1 MIKTEQ
7 LIINYKQ
14 FTKSYSDSGYMIE
27 RDGVQYSEAIDPT
40 ELGRT
45 YTETDIPIEGET
57 GLTVS
62 DTLELLSEM
71 GVDVSDQQAK
81 AQRKRRKGKER
92 HKSRFAAYL

>member
-7 LIINYKQ
+7 LTINDKQ

-62 DTLELLSEM
+62 DTFEMLSEM
-71 GVDVSDQQAK
+71 GVDVSD
-81 AQRKRRKGKER
+81 
-92 HKSRFAAYL
+92 